1 MKGKRQETL
10 GGKDLLPLGRFEPV
24 DVPDEKM
31 VRLVYSDFRTMT
43 ASSNQCEYVYR
54 LNSLFDP
61 DQSGVGGQPDG
72 FDQWK
77 TLYATYR
84 VVAVE
89 YEVEAV
95 VATDILGMIACAPTN
110 AASTIA
116 SAEEVAGLRHAKSAI
131 FAAGGGKAKMR
142 NRLHISQAA
151 GATEQAVLGDDTFG
165 AGVTA
170 NPGTVVYLFIAAET
184 SGATSTVYFRVKIT
198 YYARL
203 QFPIV
208 TIDSVAK
215 HRRRFEIATA
225 ALAAGSAPPAAP
237 STLTPTTQGPRII
250 PSSVSEELTV
260 GPRGAPPAQQAV
272 SIAIAPSG
280 ALGSCGESGEIPRE
294 LTPVTHV
301 LSAERTSFTERVV
314 DWGQPT
320 PSRQLQAELNEA
332 AARQPG
338 LLRADPGS
346 PSPCCARCAP
356 PCCPQQDPR

>member
-1 MKGKRQETL
+1 MPRNKQPRGDKKEKKRHQLAL
-10 GGKDLLPLGRFEPV
+10 GGTALMPLGRFEPV

-31 VRLVYSDFRTMT
+31 VKLVYSDFRTMT
-43 ASSNQCEYVYR
+43 AASNQCEYVYR

-95 VATDILGMIACAPTN
+95 VAADILGMLACAPTN

-116 SAEEVAGLRHAKSAI
+116 SAEEVAGLRHAKSGI
-131 FAAGGGKAKMR
+131 FASAGGKVALR

-151 GATEQAVLGDDTFG
+151 GASEVAVMGDDTFG
-165 AGVTA
+165 AGVGA

-215 HRRRFEIATA
+215 HQRRFAIAA
-225 ALAAGSAPPAAP
+225 ASLAAGIPA
-237 STLTPTTQGPRII
+237 
-250 PSSVSEELTV
+250 
-260 GPRGAPPAQQAV
+260 
-272 SIAIAPSG
+272 
-280 ALGSCGESGEIPRE
+280 
-294 LTPVTHV
+294 
-301 LSAERTSFTERVV
+301 
-314 DWGQPT
+314 PT
-320 PSRQLQAELNEA
+320 PSPSAAADSTSAVPVTPKSEVQSLSEQLASLQSRVAKATNEA
-332 AARQPG
+332 AARSATDK
-338 LLRADPGS
+338 R
-346 PSPCCARCAP
+346 
-356 PCCPQQDPR
+356 